1 MITRFGLLVY
11 VWVGLLI
18 SAAPAEDE
26 TPRSNSAN
34 DLAAQVTIPYQE
46 FRRLLDAATTA
57 GKPEDTPDLPGA
69 VTRAVIKLSFDL
81 AHPSGEAEFDIDSFG
96 HKWGFIPFFGLDFP
110 ITNVGSE
117 SAVVIPHDGV
127 LCLLTNRPGSTKV
140 TLAFDLPS
148 ALVTGRAESVSLRMA
163 PVTSGQLE
171 FGNLPAGK
179 RILVDGT
186 NVDVTKPLAISAQGG
201 EIRVKCVTDA
211 PDSPTDWSQITQ
223 TVATPTLESIQIE
236 SHIHLSGAT
245 GSGLSAVAELP
256 VAASKL
262 DVIGADLQP
271 AQINASGSGHRKI
284 TLTWE
289 TSGILDRNI
298 IVRYELLNPEPGRQ
312 WQVESPHFGKELD
325 PQTSLTVITSLPG
338 STIQSDNGH
347 SGSDISQLP
356 YWMQSK
362 LVTPDFYLVRAVT
375 PVTASIRMLPVL
387 KPDNARILR
396 ASYQT
401 GLVPDGSLKCEAG
414 FKIEYRNAF
423 SWRFRLPDG
432 SALLDCQ
439 VNSNPTSPILKA
451 DGELELSIPAPAN
464 SENVKS
470 LMILISYTARGAK
483 FEPVEG
489 KLALSLP
496 STTLFVEQLEWRL
509 SLPDNYEA
517 TAFEGNVE
525 PGSSD
530 NTSIVF
536 TKRLVRAET
545 PNLEVYYRRKERE
558 TTAKTP

>member
-1 MITRFGLLVY
+1 MITRFGLLLFALVS
-11 VWVGLLI
+11 LL
-18 SAAPAEDE
+18 APAALGENE
-26 TPRSNSAN
+26 PPRSNSAN

-46 FRRLLDAATTA
+46 FRRLLDAATAA
-57 GKPEDTPDLPGA
+57 GKPEDAPDLPGA
-69 VTRAVIKLSFDL
+69 VTRAVIKLSFDPT
-81 AHPSGEAEFDIDSFG
+81 HPSGEAEFDINSFG
-96 HKWGFIPFFGLDFP
+96 HKWAFIPFFGLDFP

-117 SAVVIPHDGV
+117 SAVVIPRDGV

-148 ALVTGRAESVSLRMA
+148 ALVTGRGESVSLRMA
-163 PVTSGQLE
+163 PATSGQLE

-179 RILVDGT
+179 RILVGGT
-186 NVDVTKPLAISAQGG
+186 YVDITKPLPIPAQGG
-201 EIRVKCVTDA
+201 EIRVKCVTDT
-211 PDSPTDWSQITQ
+211 PDSPTVWSQITQ
-223 TVATPTLESIQIE
+223 TLATPTLESIQIE
-236 SHIHLSGAT
+236 SHIHLSGPT
-245 GSGLSAVAELP
+245 GGGLSAVAELP
-256 VAASKL
+256 VAVSKL
-262 DVIGADLQP
+262 EVIGADLQP
-271 AQINASGSGHRKI
+271 TQINTSGSGHRKI

-298 IVRYELLNPEPGRQ
+298 IVRYEFLNPEPGRQ
-312 WQVESPHFGKELD
+312 WQIESPHFGKELD

-338 STIQSDNGH
+338 STIQSDNGQ

-423 SWRFRLPDG
+423 SWGFRLPDG

-439 VNSNPTSPILKA
+439 VNSNPTSPVLKA

-464 SENVKS
+464 SESVNS
-470 LMILISYTARGAK
+470 LMILISYTAQGAQ

-489 KLALSLP
+489 KVALSLP

-525 PGSSD
+525 PGSGD

-536 TKRLVRAET
+536 TKRLVRGDA
-545 PNLEVYYRRKERE
+545 PNLEIYYRKRE
-558 TTAKTP
+558 PKTTP

>member
-1 MITRFGLLVY
+1 M
-11 VWVGLLI
+11 
-18 SAAPAEDE
+18 
-26 TPRSNSAN
+26 
-34 DLAAQVTIPYQE
+34 
-46 FRRLLDAATTA
+46 
-57 GKPEDTPDLPGA
+57 
-69 VTRAVIKLSFDL
+69 SFDPT
-81 AHPSGEAEFDIDSFG
+81 HPSGEAEFDINSFG
-96 HKWGFIPFFGLDFP
+96 HKWAFIPFFGLDFP

-117 SAVVIPHDGV
+117 SAVIIPHDGV

-148 ALVTGRAESVSLRMA
+148 ALVTGRGESVSLRMA
-163 PVTSGQLE
+163 PATSGQLE

-179 RILVDGT
+179 RILVGGT
-186 NVDVTKPLAISAQGG
+186 YVDVTKPLPIPAQGG
-201 EIRVKCVTDA
+201 EIRVKCVTDT
-211 PDSPTDWSQITQ
+211 PDSPTVWSQITQ
-223 TVATPTLESIQIE
+223 TLATPTLESIQIE
-236 SHIHLSGAT
+236 SHIHLSGPT

-256 VAASKL
+256 VAVSKL
-262 DVIGADLQP
+262 EVIGADLQP
-271 AQINASGSGHRKI
+271 TQINTSGSGHRKI

-298 IVRYELLNPEPGRQ
+298 VVRYELLNPEPGRQ
-312 WQVESPHFGKELD
+312 WQIESPHFGKELD

-338 STIQSDNGH
+338 STIQSDNGQ

-423 SWRFRLPDG
+423 SWGFRLPDG

-439 VNSNPTSPILKA
+439 VNSNPTSPVLKA

-464 SENVKS
+464 SESVKS
-470 LMILISYTARGAK
+470 LMILVSYTARGAK

-525 PGSSD
+525 PGSGD

-536 TKRLVRAET
+536 TKRLVRGDT
-545 PNLEVYYRRKERE
+545 PNLEIYYRKRE
-558 TTAKTP
+558 PKTTP

>member
-186 NVDVTKPLAISAQGG
+186 NVDVTKPLAI
-201 EIRVKCVTDA
+201 
-211 PDSPTDWSQITQ
+211 
-223 TVATPTLESIQIE
+223 
-236 SHIHLSGAT
+236 
-245 GSGLSAVAELP
+245 
-256 VAASKL
+256 
-262 DVIGADLQP
+262 
-271 AQINASGSGHRKI
+271 
-284 TLTWE
+284 
-289 TSGILDRNI
+289 
-298 IVRYELLNPEPGRQ
+298 
-312 WQVESPHFGKELD
+312 
-325 PQTSLTVITSLPG
+325 
-338 STIQSDNGH
+338 
-347 SGSDISQLP
+347 
-356 YWMQSK
+356 
-362 LVTPDFYLVRAVT
+362 
-375 PVTASIRMLPVL
+375 
-387 KPDNARILR
+387 
-396 ASYQT
+396 
-401 GLVPDGSLKCEAG
+401 
-414 FKIEYRNAF
+414 
-423 SWRFRLPDG
+423 
-432 SALLDCQ
+432 
-439 VNSNPTSPILKA
+439 
-451 DGELELSIPAPAN
+451 
-464 SENVKS
+464 
-470 LMILISYTARGAK
+470 
-483 FEPVEG
+483 
-489 KLALSLP
+489 
-496 STTLFVEQLEWRL
+496 
-509 SLPDNYEA
+509 
-517 TAFEGNVE
+517 
-525 PGSSD
+525 
-530 NTSIVF
+530 
-536 TKRLVRAET
+536 
-545 PNLEVYYRRKERE
+545 
-558 TTAKTP
+558 